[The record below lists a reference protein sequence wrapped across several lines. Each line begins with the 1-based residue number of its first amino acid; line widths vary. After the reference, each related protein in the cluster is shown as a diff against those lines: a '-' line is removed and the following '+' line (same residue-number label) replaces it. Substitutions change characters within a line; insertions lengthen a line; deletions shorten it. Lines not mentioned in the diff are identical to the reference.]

1 MPVLQ
6 LDNRREPLVKE
17 DAPCHLD
24 LSKLIQ
30 AGTRTFFN
38 NPALSDLTLVCPDG
52 RALHCHSIILAA
64 ASRRFAA
71 ALKQGNWTP
80 GQQMPVKGV
89 DSYALET
96 LVCAFYTAEC
106 PLELGRVPALYD
118 AAVKLEVPSLA
129 PALEQYL
136 NSALQPHNCCQVLE
150 LCLNLGVLQ
159 LADLALEWIRG
170 RIADVVPSAEFRA
183 SRLETAAYICKDLAQ
198 RSQLVGLQAAVSWL
212 SATSGRSSLMG
223 VFAEATGLSIDA
235 IQAVAVSGAALGPM
249 GQGGGANGG
258 GGALQLSHAGYGLG
272 HAGPILG
279 PMGGVGSG
287 PTLNLQAQGLGLSHG
302 GAEPPL
308 GGGLDLGSSGGIGS
322 GGLGLSLG
330 NNGGGGASL
339 QVLQL
344 LPTASGSQAVLVM
357 PPNGTGALAPGV
369 ENGHH
374 GHAHNTHDSLGL
386 GGLQS
391 LLSLHGGS
399 GCKAG
404 GGGKAG
410 GGLGGGLGRG
420 SLGIGIS
427 EASSGPVGFG
437 LDALADAAEGER
449 VQKRLRAACAGGG
462 LAGSPA
468 GAGAFAA
475 TAAES
480 GSATSMHSDMSG
492 DGKRAAAHGDLQ
504 LMHRMQR
511 DAGQILQQKQP
522 QHIAVNHNS
531 QQQQQK
537 HQLPQQKQQQQG
549 QQQVQQPMQQQR
561 GKSQGGRSTG
571 TRRKRGAS
579 ISDDDEDYAPSGGRR
594 AGVGGA
600 GAGGS
605 AGGGG
610 SGARS
615 REKELVYD
623 SEMPVDGS
631 LTAAGE
637 AGPQGNDSTAVA
649 YGSAGSG
656 HSHGDDDAGGQA
668 GCGDAGDGVS
678 AKADGVVSG
687 GAGGGGSGN
696 VQGGTPVLM
705 TGRRAPSQKGMCHV
719 QGCHR
724 SLQGLRD
731 YYQRYK
737 ICEHHLKV
745 SSVLKDGVPHRFC
758 QQCGRFHPLSEFDG
772 DRRSCRTMLQRH
784 CHRRAKQ
791 KQELA
796 EVLAQRFEDQVA
808 ASMSAMVAAMARNAQ
823 VGGNVGGLTPM
834 LQLQYLGGLPAG
846 ATLDEDQLGAL
857 GAAAAMTA
865 GRSGGSSAGSDGSGA
880 SAKTGVATAA
890 GAGNGGGGGGSGG
903 RSRGLLPPGLH
914 SPPSKAQL
922 LEAVQR
928 ARKQHVHTQQHLLG
942 LAADVPLAAALAAA
956 AVVAGGDIDGD
967 GHGGAIDDVLPGSGG
982 GGGREAIGRG
992 GSGRYAAAMLQGT
1005 ELGYASGSCVSD
1017 APCGTD
1023 GGGAT
1028 MLLRREVDGQAGGDE
1043 AAGEYAN

>member
-1 MPVLQ
+1 MALFVSRDIGLQ
-6 LDNRREPLVKE
+6 E
-17 DAPCHLD
+17 APCHLD

-136 NSALQPHNCCQVLE
+136 NSALQPHNCCQMLE

-159 LADLALEWIRG
+159 LVDLALEWIRG

-212 SATSGRSSLMG
+212 SATSSRSSLVG

-249 GQGGGANGG
+249 GQGGGGGLNGG
-258 GGALQLSHAGYGLG
+258 GGVLQLSHASHGLG

-287 PTLNLQAQGLGLSHG
+287 PALNLQAQGLGLSHG
-302 GAEPPL
+302 GPEPSL
-308 GGGLDLGSSGGIGS
+308 GGGLDLGSSGS
-322 GGLGLSLG
+322 GGLCLSLG
-330 NNGGGGASL
+330 NNGGGGSASV

-357 PPNGTGALAPGV
+357 PPNATGGIPPGG

-374 GHAHNTHDSLGL
+374 GHAQNTHHPLGV

-391 LLSLHGGS
+391 LLSLHGG
-399 GCKAG
+399 GG

-420 SLGIGIS
+420 SVGVGIN

-462 LAGSPA
+462 LAGNPA

-492 DGKRAAAHGDLQ
+492 DGHRVAAHGDLR
-504 LMHRMQR
+504 LMQRMQR
-511 DAGQILQQKQP
+511 DADQP
-522 QHIAVNHNS
+522 L
-531 QQQQQK
+531 QQK
-537 HQLPQQKQQQQG
+537 HQLLQQKQQQQG
-549 QQQVQQPMQQQR
+549 QQLVQQPMQQQR
-561 GKSQGGRSTG
+561 GKSQGGRGTG

-579 ISDDDEDYAPSGGRR
+579 TSDDDEDYAPSGGRS
-594 AGVGGA
+594 AGGGGA

-610 SGARS
+610 SGARP
-615 REKELVYD
+615 REKELLYD
-623 SEMPVDGS
+623 SEMLVDGS
-631 LTAAGE
+631 VAAAGE

-649 YGSAGSG
+649 DGSAGSG
-656 HSHGDDDAGGQA
+656 HSHGDDDADGQA

-687 GAGGGGSGN
+687 GAGGGGGGSGN
-696 VQGGTPVLM
+696 AQGSTPVLM
-705 TGRRAPSQKGMCHV
+705 TGRRAPAQKGMCHV
-719 QGCHR
+719 HGCHR

-737 ICEHHLKV
+737 ICARGGTE
-745 SSVLKDGVPHRFC
+745 
-758 QQCGRFHPLSEFDG
+758 
-772 DRRSCRTMLQRH
+772 
-784 CHRRAKQ
+784 
-791 KQELA
+791 EL
-796 EVLAQRFEDQVA
+796 
-808 ASMSAMVAAMARNAQ
+808 
-823 VGGNVGGLTPM
+823 G
-834 LQLQYLGGLPAG
+834 
-846 ATLDEDQLGAL
+846 
-857 GAAAAMTA
+857 
-865 GRSGGSSAGSDGSGA
+865 
-880 SAKTGVATAA
+880 
-890 GAGNGGGGGGSGG
+890 
-903 RSRGLLPPGLH
+903 
-914 SPPSKAQL
+914 
-922 LEAVQR
+922 LEA
-928 ARKQHVHTQQHLLG
+928 
-942 LAADVPLAAALAAA
+942 
-956 AVVAGGDIDGD
+956 
-967 GHGGAIDDVLPGSGG
+967 
-982 GGGREAIGRG
+982 E
-992 GSGRYAAAMLQGT
+992 
-1005 ELGYASGSCVSD
+1005 
-1017 APCGTD
+1017 
-1023 GGGAT
+1023 
-1028 MLLRREVDGQAGGDE
+1028 
-1043 AAGEYAN
+1043 